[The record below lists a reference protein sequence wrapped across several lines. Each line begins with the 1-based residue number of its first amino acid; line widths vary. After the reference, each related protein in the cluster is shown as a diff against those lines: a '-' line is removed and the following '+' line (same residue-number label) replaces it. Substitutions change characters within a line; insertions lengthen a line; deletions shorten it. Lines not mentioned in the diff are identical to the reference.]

1 MFERLGNGWRMGVDS
16 FRVLRTDKK
25 LLIFPFF
32 SFLSLLLVL
41 ASFAIPLWNSKL
53 AEDFFDDKKALN
65 DPLLYVLLFLFY
77 FINYFVII
85 FFNSALITCALIRFN
100 GGEPTIRDGLGAAM
114 SRLPQI
120 FAWALVSA
128 TVGMILKM
136 IEQSHE
142 KAGQFISGLLGM
154 AWSVL
159 TYFVVPVLVVEKVGP
174 IKAFTRSCS
183 LIKQTWGEALGARFG
198 IGLIL
203 LLFFLVALI
212 PALLGIFLWN
222 QTGNMTAAL
231 IGILISVVLI
241 FMEALVSAAV
251 QVIITAALYQYAA
264 HRTVPRQFDEQLFRN
279 AFSAR

>member
-1 MFERLGNGWRMGVDS
+1 MFERLSNGWRMGVDS
-16 FRVLRTDKK
+16 FRVLKTDKK

-53 AEDFFDDKKALN
+53 AQDFFDDKKALN

-77 FINYFVII
+77 FLNYFVII

-114 SRLPQI
+114 SRLPHI

-203 LLFFLVALI
+203 LLFFVVALL
-212 PALLGIFLWN
+212 PAILGIL
-222 QTGNMTAAL
+222 TGNMTAAL
-231 IGILISVVLI
+231 IGIFISLVLI
-241 FMEALVSAAV
+241 FIESLVSAAV

-264 HRTVPRQFDEQLFRN
+264 YRTVPRQFDEQLFRN